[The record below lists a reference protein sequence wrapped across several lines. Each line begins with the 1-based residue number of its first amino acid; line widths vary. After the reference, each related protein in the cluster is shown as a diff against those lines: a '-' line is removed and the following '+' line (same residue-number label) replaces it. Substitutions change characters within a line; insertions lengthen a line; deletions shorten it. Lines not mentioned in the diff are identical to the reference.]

1 MTHLIKSAPTCGQP
15 WSKAQSKPCV
25 VRPRARAGTLVV
37 PSTDRFPHARSQLL
51 GPLPPSLFRREGK
64 PSIKGHHTRLLAR
77 VHAQSSPPRAPPC
90 RLCCPSPSS
99 PLHSLPEPSDHLG
112 LLPRVHSSFH
122 PHSLPS
128 LASGFAEFRVATAAP
143 PLPDH
148 RPSSPEPPRSLLRP
162 QRGH

>member
-1 MTHLIKSAPTCGQP
+1 VVNLGQRHSQNPASSARVPEPGPSSCRPPTGFLM
-15 WSKAQSKPCV
+15 
-25 VRPRARAGTLVV
+25 RV
-37 PSTDRFPHARSQLL
+37 PSCWAPF
-51 GPLPPSLFRREGK
+51 PPSLFRREGK

-128 LASGFAEFRVATAAP
+128 LASGFAKFRVATAAP

-148 RPSSPEPPRSLLRP
+148 RPSSPEPPCSLLPP